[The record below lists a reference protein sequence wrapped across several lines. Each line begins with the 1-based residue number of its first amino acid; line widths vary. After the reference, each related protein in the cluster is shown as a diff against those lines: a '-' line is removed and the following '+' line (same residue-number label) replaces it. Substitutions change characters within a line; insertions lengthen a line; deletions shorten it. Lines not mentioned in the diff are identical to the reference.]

1 MLKPPVLVLRSIP
14 VVIGIALSLL
24 LSSCGSATQQY
35 PSSKKLGVYFA
46 VPNGWH
52 EITTKQLNAQEALA
66 TDVNAKDR
74 AAMVQWQD
82 AFTTDKSITAA
93 DVFNLNSVDAPV
105 AFVRVRSLFPDE
117 TNSVSNNSLRNM
129 VVPLT
134 TWVTSPTST
143 TPVYE
148 IFDDQERIEK
158 GARGVRT
165 VFSFTLHGEK
175 QSIDQTALLSPDR
188 STIYVLLIR
197 CSSICF
203 EKNKAAITKIAESFT
218 VRGNK

>member
-1 MLKPPVLVLRSIP
+1 VLKSPLLALRSVP
-14 VVIGIALSLL
+14 VVIAIAMSFL

-35 PSSKKLGVYFA
+35 PAFKKEGVYFA
-46 VPNGWH
+46 VPNNWH

-66 TDVNAKDR
+66 TDADAKDR
-74 AAMVQWQD
+74 AAMVQWQV
-82 AFTTDKSITAA
+82 AYSTDKAITPAE
-93 DVFNLNSVDAPV
+93 VFNLNSVDAPV
-105 AFVRVRSLFPDE
+105 VLARVRSLFPDE
-117 TNSVSNNSLRNM
+117 SNSVSNNSLRNM

-134 TWVTSPTST
+134 TWVTEPTAT

-148 IFDDQERIEK
+148 IFDDQDRIEK

-197 CSSICF
+197 CSSLCF

>member
-1 MLKPPVLVLRSIP
+1 MLKSPLLVLRSIP
-14 VVIGIALSLL
+14 VVVGIAMSLL
-24 LSSCGSATQQY
+24 LSSCGTTTQQY
-35 PSSKKLGVYFA
+35 PSYKKLGVYFA
-46 VPNGWH
+46 VPNSWH
-52 EITTKQLNAQEALA
+52 EITSKQLSAQEALA
-66 TDVNAKDR
+66 TDTSAKDR

-82 AFTTDKSITAA
+82 AFTTDKTITPA
-93 DVFNLNSVDAPV
+93 DVFNLKSVDAPV

-134 TWVTSPTST
+134 TWVTSPTAT

-148 IFDDQERIEK
+148 IFDDQDRIEK

-197 CSSICF
+197 CSSLCF

>member
-1 MLKPPVLVLRSIP
+1 VLKPPVLVLRSIP
-14 VVIGIALSLL
+14 VVIGIAMSLL
-24 LSSCGSATQQY
+24 ISSCGSAAQQY

>member
-1 MLKPPVLVLRSIP
+1 MLKSPLLVLRSIP
-14 VVIGIALSLL
+14 VVVGIAMSLL
-24 LSSCGSATQQY
+24 LSSCGTATQQY
-35 PSSKKLGVYFA
+35 PSYKKLGVYFA
-46 VPNGWH
+46 VPNSWH
-52 EITTKQLNAQEALA
+52 EITSKQLSAQEALA
-66 TDVNAKDR
+66 TDTSAKDR

-82 AFTTDKSITAA
+82 AFTTDKTITAA
-93 DVFNLNSVDAPV
+93 DVFNLKSVDAPV

-134 TWVTSPTST
+134 TWVNSPTAT

-148 IFDDQERIEK
+148 IFDDQDRIEK

-165 VFSFTLHGEK
+165 VFSFTLNGEK

-197 CSSICF
+197 CSSLCF
-203 EKNKAAITKIAESFT
+203 EKNKSAITKIAESFT
-218 VRGNK
+218 VRGK

>member
-1 MLKPPVLVLRSIP
+1 VLKSPLLVLRSIP
-14 VVIGIALSLL
+14 VVVGIAMSLL
-24 LSSCGSATQQY
+24 LSSCGTATQQY
-35 PSSKKLGVYFA
+35 PSYKKLGVYFA
-46 VPNGWH
+46 VPNSWH
-52 EITTKQLNAQEALA
+52 EITSKQLSAQEALA
-66 TDVNAKDR
+66 TDTSAKDR

-82 AFTTDKSITAA
+82 AFTTDKTITAA
-93 DVFNLNSVDAPV
+93 DVFNLKSVDAPV

-134 TWVTSPTST
+134 TWVNSPTAT

-148 IFDDQERIEK
+148 IFDDQDRIEK

-165 VFSFTLHGEK
+165 VFSFTLNGEK

-197 CSSICF
+197 CSSLCF
-203 EKNKAAITKIAESFT
+203 EKNKSAITKIAESFT
-218 VRGNK
+218 VRGK